1 MKGMK
6 RNMKKRIFW
15 SFLAVSLCSIIIF
28 GALSFYFL
36 DSSYTEKIGIHLNSL
51 ISLIKNENI
60 SKLNYQDLARKY
72 ADVIGNDIRVTFV
85 NKDGIVLGD
94 SLSLQK
100 YQNHSDR
107 IEIIN
112 AFAKGEGKSIRY
124 SETNNKMSIYIAKK
138 FDENTV
144 IRLSIPLMD
153 SINIILFS
161 LPLVIMSL
169 IIAVVIAVLL
179 SKILS
184 KLIIK
189 PILEFS
195 EKLNIIENNQ
205 TFSINFAYEELSPIA
220 YRFEKINSNLNEY
233 FLKFKNENN
242 KINIILDK
250 MREGVII
257 LDKNKDVL
265 LINNSAKRLLDIKE
279 KLFDKN
285 ILFYTRNTALNNAIE
300 DVINSKNISEIN
312 ISQGVISNK
321 ALRLYISPIFEDE
334 DTQGVVII
342 IRDVTAII
350 KAEKIRSEFVA
361 NVSHELKTPI
371 TSIKGFSELLL
382 EDNIKDDKTV
392 KEYSKI
398 ILSQSERLI
407 NLVEDILLLSEVES
421 KTKDKNIEKINL
433 NDIVEEVKA
442 VVKEQASQMN
452 ISINFTPLEV
462 YFFANKNSIFEL
474 LLNLTDNA
482 IKYNKNGGI
491 VEIKLDQDQN
501 NVYISVFDNG
511 IGIPKNDLQRVFERF
526 YRVDKS
532 RSKKSGGTGLG
543 LSIVKHIV
551 ELYYGKIDIDSKE
564 NEFTKITIT
573 LPKTND

>member
-1 MKGMK
+1 M
-6 RNMKKRIFW
+6 
-15 SFLAVSLCSIIIF
+15 
-28 GALSFYFL
+28 
-36 DSSYTEKIGIHLNSL
+36 
-51 ISLIKNENI
+51 
-60 SKLNYQDLARKY
+60 
-72 ADVIGNDIRVTFV
+72 
-85 NKDGIVLGD
+85 
-94 SLSLQK
+94 
-100 YQNHSDR
+100 
-107 IEIIN
+107 
-112 AFAKGEGKSIRY
+112 
-124 SETNNKMSIYIAKK
+124 
-138 FDENTV
+138 
-144 IRLSIPLMD
+144 
-153 SINIILFS
+153 
-161 LPLVIMSL
+161 
-169 IIAVVIAVLL
+169 
-179 SKILS
+179 
-184 KLIIK
+184 
-189 PILEFS
+189 
-195 EKLNIIENNQ
+195 
-205 TFSINFAYEELSPIA
+205 
-220 YRFEKINSNLNEY
+220 
-233 FLKFKNENN
+233 
-242 KINIILDK
+242 
-250 MREGVII
+250 
-257 LDKNKDVL
+257 
-265 LINNSAKRLLDIKE
+265 
-279 KLFDKN
+279 
-285 ILFYTRNTALNNAIE
+285 
-300 DVINSKNISEIN
+300 
-312 ISQGVISNK
+312 
-321 ALRLYISPIFEDE
+321 
-334 DTQGVVII
+334 II

-573 LPKTND
+573 LPKTNDWNKIRLICPQTYFIHAVYFITLRVISLATRRISLKKATERLLFSGDP